1 MPSSALWCLRLTVA
15 LQCFAAGR
23 IAWVAG
29 STVNGWLFMRAGF
42 PESVGG
48 TIDQVAAA
56 LLLFISAAIIIYP
69 KRSFCFLAAGW
80 MFALALTTYLNPGT
94 SVDSLALF
102 AHAVRFMAPL
112 CLAFVLPSTKSEL
125 FEDLKVSQ
133 TTAWLLLLGA
143 SSTFIAHGIE
153 AFEHYGRFIDLLIGS
168 ASRVGLKLSQS
179 NAETT
184 LTVIGV
190 QDFLL
195 VALLLLRRWRWVAGW
210 MAFWGFATA
219 LSRMTTM
226 GSGSW
231 HQTAVRVAN
240 GGVPLAI
247 FLAWRPLFRPN
258 S

>member
-1 MPSSALWCLRLTVA
+1 MEQKKSSKQIMSEMTGG
-15 LQCFAAGR
+15 QYF
-23 IAWVAG
+23 
-29 STVNGWLFMRAGF
+29 RAF
-42 PESVGG
+42 NTDSLVEIYS
-48 TIDQVAAA
+48 TIDD
-56 LLLFISAAIIIYP
+56 LE
-69 KRSFCFLAAGW
+69 
-80 MFALALTTYLNPGT
+80 
-94 SVDSLALF
+94 
-102 AHAVRFMAPL
+102 
-112 CLAFVLPSTKSEL
+112 KSEL

-153 AFEHYGRFIDLLIGS
+153 AFEHYGRFVDLLIGS
-168 ASRVGLKLSQS
+168 ASRVGLRLSQS
-179 NAETT
+179 SAETA

>member
-1 MPSSALWCLRLTVA
+1 MK
-15 LQCFAAGR
+15 AGLPEH
-23 IAWVAG
+23 IGG
-29 STVNGWLFMRAGF
+29 SV
-42 PESVGG
+42 
-48 TIDQVAAA
+48 DQIAAA
-56 LLLFISAAIIIYP
+56 LLSCISIAVLLRPSKVA
-69 KRSFCFLAAGW
+69 CLLAAGW
-80 MFALALTTYLNPGT
+80 MFAVALATYLNPGT
-94 SVDSLALF
+94 SVDSLSLF
-102 AHAVRFMAPL
+102 AHAVRFTAPL
-112 CLAFVLPSTKSEL
+112 CLAFSLPSAKSQL
-125 FEDLKVSQ
+125 FESTKISQ
-133 TTAWLLLLGA
+133 TTVWLLLLGA

-153 AFEHYGRFIDLLIGS
+153 AFEHYGRFVDLLIGS
-168 ASRVGLKLSQS
+168 ANRVGLKLSQS
-179 NAETT
+179 NAEAT